1 MTARQLWSGRRGVNI
16 ADVARAPS
24 AAAEAKTVARLFGK
38 IGLSLDR
45 TQSWPLQG
53 TNQLRTAIVRRRNVT
68 IRTRVI
74 ERFGGNVVIVGIV

>member
-1 MTARQLWSGRRGVNI
+1 
-16 ADVARAPS
+16 
-24 AAAEAKTVARLFGK
+24 LFGK

-45 TQSWPLQG
+45 TQAWPLQG
-53 TNQLRTAIVRRRNVT
+53 MNQLHIVRRRNVT

>member
-1 MTARQLWSGRRGVNI
+1 
-16 ADVARAPS
+16 
-24 AAAEAKTVARLFGK
+24 
-38 IGLSLDR
+38 
-45 TQSWPLQG
+45 LQG